1 MTRNGGIFLAAV
13 TAGLVLL
20 SGCGAIKNTKNSD
33 VLDQVGRAVGI
44 DVSEG
49 VLLSKWDSHGGF
61 HGDGNFLAV
70 IAFSDDQIGEQIA
83 GSGWAALPPDETVE
97 ILLYGQESDEK
108 MEGPYFTDEEGKPL
122 IPEIEKGY
130 YWLKDR
136 QAEPGMATGADI
148 LHRGSF
154 NFSVAVYDADGRILY
169 YGEMDT

>member
-70 IAFSDDQIGEQIA
+70 I
-83 GSGWAALPPDETVE
+83 
-97 ILLYGQESDEK
+97 
-108 MEGPYFTDEEGKPL
+108 
-122 IPEIEKGY
+122 
-130 YWLKDR
+130 R
-136 QAEPGMATGADI
+136 
-148 LHRGSF
+148 
-154 NFSVAVYDADGRILY
+154 
-169 YGEMDT
+169 